1 MTLEDLVETLE
12 NIVVTLEDIVLTLE
26 YVVVTHEDVVVT
38 HEDVVVIHEDVVVTL
53 EDIIVTLEDVVVI
66 LLIYEDVPYG
76 SCCDSRRKTGFR
88 RYWIFLHGGEM
99 APGDRYGGS
108 LYSLRSHRPWL

>member
-1 MTLEDLVETLE
+1 MTLEYVDVTLEDLVETLE
-12 NIVVTLEDIVLTLE
+12 NI
-26 YVVVTHEDVVVT
+26 
-38 HEDVVVIHEDVVVTL
+38 VVTL